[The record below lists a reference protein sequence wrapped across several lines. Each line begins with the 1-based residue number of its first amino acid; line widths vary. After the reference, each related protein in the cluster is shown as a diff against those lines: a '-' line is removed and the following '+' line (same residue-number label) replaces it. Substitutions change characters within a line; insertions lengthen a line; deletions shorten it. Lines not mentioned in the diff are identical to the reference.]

1 MSNLKRIILIFAYV
15 AFVIVMVKQGKSSMK
30 KIAEEGIKKEE
41 ITVEVDPPAPTVVQ
55 DEVIDEDVSTSDEK
69 PTEETAVVVEEQ
81 PTSSTTTAPKKK
93 EKPKSIGFKVDLG
106 EEDKV
111 SAVFEADVK
120 KMTDE
125 RKKEVIKEMG
135 TEIKNML
142 VMRQHVIDSFDDKK
156 KGKINNS
163 NIYKIK
169 VLYEDANTE
178 KVFEV
183 EGSSTIANLRD
194 IVGKEFKILKS
205 HWCHW
210 TLVKNT
216 IDLCESSR
224 KTVSAVLEK
233 INWKHD
239 DVVIFIK
246 YD

>member
-1 MSNLKRIILIFAYV
+1 
-15 AFVIVMVKQGKSSMK
+15 MVNQSKKGIK

-169 VLYEDANTE
+169 VLYQIADKQET
-178 KVFEV
+178 FEV
-183 EGSSTIANLRD
+183 EGTSTIASLRD
-194 IVGKEFKILKS
+194 EVAKHFGILKS
-205 HWCHW
+205 HWRHW
-210 TLVKNT
+210 TLVFKRT

-224 KTVSAVLEK
+224 KSVAGIMNIVD
-233 INWKHD
+233 WKHD